1 MDYKKL
7 IRKKENR
14 FRILRYLRIVPD
26 SLMVKLQYRVKMKRK
41 LNLKNPKRFT
51 EKLQWYKVNYR
62 NSLLTKCAD
71 KYKVREYIESK
82 GLKDILVDLYAV
94 YDDPETINI
103 EGLPEK
109 FVIKTTNGS
118 GTNVL
123 CKKKSS
129 VDLDKVKHDL
139 CIWLKR
145 DNFAVGREWSYKG
158 IKPRIIIEEYL
169 EDNDNNFDGLND
181 YKFMCF
187 NGKIA
192 CVFVYTD
199 RLSPTGMKSGIY
211 SREFQPIPYKRT
223 GLNEINTLLEPP
235 PGYEYMIKIAETLSE
250 DFPHVRV
257 DLYNVNGKIFFGE
270 LTFYHA
276 SGYVEF
282 EPDEFDFI
290 LGEKF
295 ELPSILK

>member
-1 MDYKKL
+1 MNYKHL
-7 IRKKENR
+7 IRDRNLRLRLLSYLDFIPDTLMLR
-14 FRILRYLRIVPD
+14 FQYLVKTGIFLNIESPTRY
-26 SLMVKLQYRVKMKRK
+26 S
-41 LNLKNPKRFT
+41 
-51 EKLQWYKVNYR
+51 EKIQWYKLNYKDP
-62 NSLLTKCAD
+62 LMPKCVD
-71 KYKVREYIESK
+71 KYEVRMYIEKK
-82 GLKDILVDLYAV
+82 GYARILPKLYGLYTTVDEVDFSQLPNQFVLKATKGGGSNEVIICRNKDEVDERQIRL
-94 YDDPETINI
+94 EMEQWLRTKN
-103 EGLPEK
+103 
-109 FVIKTTNGS
+109 
-118 GTNVL
+118 
-123 CKKKSS
+123 KS
-129 VDLDKVKHDL
+129 
-139 CIWLKR
+139 
-145 DNFAVGREWSYKG
+145 AGREWVYDN
-158 IKPRIIIEEYL
+158 IRPRIICEEYL
-169 EDNDNNFDGLND
+169 IDEQVNDLID

-223 GLNEINTLLEPP
+223 GLNEINTSLEPP

-276 SGYVEF
+276 SGYVKF